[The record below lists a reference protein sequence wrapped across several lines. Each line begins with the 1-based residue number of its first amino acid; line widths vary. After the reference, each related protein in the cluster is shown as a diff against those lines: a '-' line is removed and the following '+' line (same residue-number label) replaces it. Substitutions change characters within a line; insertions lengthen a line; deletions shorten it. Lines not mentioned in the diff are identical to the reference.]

1 MIRSNLYDYS
11 DSYMHFKGTIAVP
24 NTAGADSTVNNTN
37 KKVIFRNC
45 APFTDC
51 MSEINNTQA
60 DINIA
65 LSICNLIE
73 YSNAYQKT
81 SGSLW
86 ECYRDEP
93 ALDSNNNIIDFPTNN
108 NNSISFKFKQQIT
121 GKTGNDGTKD
131 VSIMVPLKYLSN
143 FWRTLETTLINVK
156 FFFS

>member
-1 MIRSNLYDYS
+1 MDWKNDQSRETYNANSDIKFKSSMIRSNLYDYS

-60 DINIA
+60 DDDQDINIA

-73 YSNAYQKT
+73 YSNAY
-81 SGSLW
+81 
-86 ECYRDEP
+86 
-93 ALDSNNNIIDFPTNN
+93 
-108 NNSISFKFKQQIT
+108 
-121 GKTGNDGTKD
+121 
-131 VSIMVPLKYLSN
+131 
-143 FWRTLETTLINVK
+143 
-156 FFFS
+156 